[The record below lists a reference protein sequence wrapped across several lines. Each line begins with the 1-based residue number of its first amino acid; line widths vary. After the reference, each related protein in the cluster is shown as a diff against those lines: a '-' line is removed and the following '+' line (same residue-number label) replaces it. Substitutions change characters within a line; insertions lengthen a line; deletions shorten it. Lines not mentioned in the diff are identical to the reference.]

1 MKKPTRNSTKKFDR
15 KESLGDKT
23 ADEVQK
29 ERRETE
35 KKVKEAEEALLSM
48 EVEKVDIQI
57 AESPAM
63 VPTFISP

>member
-23 ADEVQK
+23 ADEIQK

-48 EVEKVDIQI
+48 EVDIQI